1 MGTKSPSW
9 NIFNTV
15 PRINMSDHKLQPSEK
30 ISRDPSPRPAM
41 TAESESV
48 RGREDEWRRDR
59 NADRRRDKE
68 RYKETTEQQRDRYYD
83 RGPRARDGE
92 RDRRQENRNVRPL
105 STIENENEKEGD
117 RGVRKGDTFP
127 RIAKNT
133 VDYSQ
138 NMLTNAMTKDR
149 RQRRRED
156 GERDGDRQRD
166 RVREEY
172 RGKTKNEVKG
182 VRVVVDEK
190 FQPRDRYRGFETGT
204 QDRRRGV
211 EGDDRKDKY
220 APRMKDKQRA
230 TMGGREPR
238 LSSAETRRD
247 RDRDVNWAQRRE
259 GRRDTRSEGELDER
273 EWRKEQVQDLERE
286 ELIYQH
292 SRSEGD
298 NWGRRGR
305 ERGEYWEQDRY
316 RDIGDRSR
324 QERGRED
331 RYREKREDERRT
343 ARDKEA
349 ERPRKSNQDD
359 RRRED
364 RYWESD
370 YEQRRTRGQSGEAD
384 MAGMSRQSQSNVTP
398 RVPPQAQS
406 SSEWSNGRDKEAK
419 VRRGQDKWD
428 RTEKQRH
435 RDMRSNRCER
445 EVAGQ
450 WRMWLEP
457 QREQSSK
464 NSLAEEFVDQE
475 TRRST
480 GEQRKRHVK
489 EETCSSEDTEGVSV
503 DGELEEFWTE
513 TSTKETGPGDSE
525 DNAEDSE
532 GGRERARS
540 LSEEGSDTGVKQDR
554 DRVLSGE
561 DGFVTVSSSG
571 DDNEEEKDREEF
583 KDCVEFWDGDPAVG
597 KEAVEESTMGKEETV
612 DEEGITDGRE
622 RDTPPKY
629 VFCVIGQTLPRTE
642 QSPVED
648 ETFDDITAAQ
658 VQNDL
663 SDTSDQVRELDK
675 EEPSPSGD
683 QSAVDV
689 VKMRNKPEQSYHEW
703 GTIKRD
709 SKTEKLLSQWRGGGK
724 EQCEERGKLS
734 PIPSNP
740 YAEVCVELPH
750 EQIQSA
756 LYGLNSG
763 VMSPEEEEA
772 INIQMSEAWA
782 MSKETKRHS
791 QAPHLK
797 WANNVV
803 CEILGQSDE
812 QIAKPQSE
820 EGKVNTQ
827 YQKIPEI
834 KTDDAHSEPEL
845 EEEEEEGVRDDED
858 SRSKSYGEWELRKA
872 MDSIGRCK
880 NSSKFFSAAQLYQ
893 QYSEAAQNFE
903 ILRQSRSDALS
914 VCENT
919 ASSPASSPLPV
930 RRPLPP
936 LPPVPHP
943 HSLSHTGSLPTAKL
957 LPLPELPK
965 TEGRPSSPRSS
976 ISLSQLTTLWRDLP
990 TVSNNP
996 ELQKLTEDQRRLQEV
1011 RFEVVTSEASY
1022 CRSLDIVVEH
1032 FVKSKQLGALLT
1044 TQDRNWLFSRL
1055 ADVRAISRS
1064 FLSRLEEKV
1073 DSDIMHFT
1081 VCDVIARHC
1090 QRFKMVYV
1098 PYLTNQSYQD
1108 ATYQRLMNENQGF
1121 KRIVEKLEMSPVCQ
1135 RLPLRSFLV
1144 LPFQRITR
1152 IKLLVQNIVKRT
1164 TPGTAEATQA
1174 IKALKLLEKLIQE
1187 SNDSITQMKSIESLV
1202 SLSAKVDF
1210 ECRTLPLISQSR
1222 RLVREGKVTEL
1233 MDFSLKEMERPVHLH
1248 LFNDYLLVSLQKE
1261 GGRFT
1266 VIDHAPVSDVRAE
1279 NCPVKLHSLQKN
1291 LFRLHM
1297 SNRALLLRTDTQSD
1311 KLRWISALSRSHP
1324 EVDFSGVQDYP
1335 QMQCIRAFVAQQPDE
1350 LSLEKADIILV
1361 QQSNDHWV
1369 EGTRLSDRHWGWVPE
1384 THLETIG
1391 NPQIRRRNLLDALK
1405 LTTATAT
1412 V

>member
-1 MGTKSPSW
+1 
-9 NIFNTV
+9 
-15 PRINMSDHKLQPSEK
+15 
-30 ISRDPSPRPAM
+30 
-41 TAESESV
+41 
-48 RGREDEWRRDR
+48 
-59 NADRRRDKE
+59 
-68 RYKETTEQQRDRYYD
+68 
-83 RGPRARDGE
+83 
-92 RDRRQENRNVRPL
+92 
-105 STIENENEKEGD
+105 
-117 RGVRKGDTFP
+117 
-127 RIAKNT
+127 
-133 VDYSQ
+133 
-138 NMLTNAMTKDR
+138 
-149 RQRRRED
+149 
-156 GERDGDRQRD
+156 
-166 RVREEY
+166 
-172 RGKTKNEVKG
+172 
-182 VRVVVDEK
+182 
-190 FQPRDRYRGFETGT
+190 
-204 QDRRRGV
+204 
-211 EGDDRKDKY
+211 
-220 APRMKDKQRA
+220 
-230 TMGGREPR
+230 
-238 LSSAETRRD
+238 
-247 RDRDVNWAQRRE
+247 
-259 GRRDTRSEGELDER
+259 
-273 EWRKEQVQDLERE
+273 
-286 ELIYQH
+286 
-292 SRSEGD
+292 
-298 NWGRRGR
+298 
-305 ERGEYWEQDRY
+305 
-316 RDIGDRSR
+316 
-324 QERGRED
+324 
-331 RYREKREDERRT
+331 
-343 ARDKEA
+343 
-349 ERPRKSNQDD
+349 
-359 RRRED
+359 
-364 RYWESD
+364 
-370 YEQRRTRGQSGEAD
+370 

-406 SSEWSNGRDKEAK
+406 SSEWSNGKDKEAK

-540 LSEEGSDTGVKQDR
+540 LSEEGSDTGLKQDR

-583 KDCVEFWDGDPAVG
+583 KDCVEFWDGDPAVD

-709 SKTEKLLSQWRGGGK
+709 SKTEKLLSQWRGGKK

-740 YAEVCVELPH
+740 YAGVCVELPH

>member
-845 EEEEEEGVRDDED
+845 EEEEEEGVR
-858 SRSKSYGEWELRKA
+858 G
-872 MDSIGRCK
+872 MG
-880 NSSKFFSAAQLYQ
+880 
-893 QYSEAAQNFE
+893 
-903 ILRQSRSDALS
+903 QSRADMHVDQGTAMHVDTPTHTDTILDTESKEGDQVTALVQSDEE
-914 VCENT
+914 VI
-919 ASSPASSPLPV
+919 
-930 RRPLPP
+930 
-936 LPPVPHP
+936 
-943 HSLSHTGSLPTAKL
+943 
-957 LPLPELPK
+957 
-965 TEGRPSSPRSS
+965 
-976 ISLSQLTTLWRDLP
+976 ISD
-990 TVSNNP
+990 
-996 ELQKLTEDQRRLQEV
+996 E
-1011 RFEVVTSEASY
+1011 
-1022 CRSLDIVVEH
+1022 
-1032 FVKSKQLGALLT
+1032 ALLIEVKKK
-1044 TQDRNWLFSRL
+1044 S
-1055 ADVRAISRS
+1055 
-1064 FLSRLEEKV
+1064 
-1073 DSDIMHFT
+1073 SD
-1081 VCDVIARHC
+1081 
-1090 QRFKMVYV
+1090 
-1098 PYLTNQSYQD
+1098 
-1108 ATYQRLMNENQGF
+1108 
-1121 KRIVEKLEMSPVCQ
+1121 
-1135 RLPLRSFLV
+1135 
-1144 LPFQRITR
+1144 
-1152 IKLLVQNIVKRT
+1152 
-1164 TPGTAEATQA
+1164 
-1174 IKALKLLEKLIQE
+1174 
-1187 SNDSITQMKSIESLV
+1187 
-1202 SLSAKVDF
+1202 
-1210 ECRTLPLISQSR
+1210 
-1222 RLVREGKVTEL
+1222 
-1233 MDFSLKEMERPVHLH
+1233 KEMEMISSGSNTLYKPTSCPSLNYELESDPFETVALEVVLSHEEQVEENRGGTKMGSGEEMGNKKE
-1248 LFNDYLLVSLQKE
+1248 NDKVNE
-1261 GGRFT
+1261 RRIGRGMLMSSGSFQ
-1266 VIDHAPVSDVRAE
+1266 DVR
-1279 NCPVKLHSLQKN
+1279 
-1291 LFRLHM
+1291 
-1297 SNRALLLRTDTQSD
+1297 
-1311 KLRWISALSRSHP
+1311 
-1324 EVDFSGVQDYP
+1324 
-1335 QMQCIRAFVAQQPDE
+1335 
-1350 LSLEKADIILV
+1350 
-1361 QQSNDHWV
+1361 
-1369 EGTRLSDRHWGWVPE
+1369 
-1384 THLETIG
+1384 
-1391 NPQIRRRNLLDALK
+1391 IRRRGIRK
-1405 LTTATAT
+1405 TTQRKEDRVEEEEEEKKREEGVGRDRRTRIFST
-1412 V
+1412 SGKE